1 VAHGRHVLHYRNN
14 NRLVDDGSWDIG
26 LQKTG
31 YIREAGRC
39 LVMQV
44 SVSGRKLIMVLLDA
58 AGPAAR
64 VGDAERLRRWLES
77 SRYSDAIA
85 EFADKG

>member
-1 VAHGRHVLHYRNN
+1 
-14 NRLVDDGSWDIG
+14 
-26 LQKTG
+26 
-31 YIREAGRC
+31 
-39 LVMQV
+39 
-44 SVSGRKLIMVLLDA
+44 MVLLDA